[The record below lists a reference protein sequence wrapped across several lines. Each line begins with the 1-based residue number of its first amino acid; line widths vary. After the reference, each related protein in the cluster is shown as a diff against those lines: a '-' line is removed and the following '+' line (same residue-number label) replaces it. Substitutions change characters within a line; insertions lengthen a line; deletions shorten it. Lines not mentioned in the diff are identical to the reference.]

1 MLIYVFSVR
10 LHWLPDPGADIVGLS
25 ALVLPAFVLGTALA
39 AKLTRMVRSSV
50 LEVLSQPYTVTA
62 RAKGLSEPRVIV
74 GHVLRNAMIPVAT
87 VMSLQFASLLTGT
100 IVTEKVFARP
110 GLGTLLLDAISK
122 RNYPIVQGCVI
133 VIALA
138 YVVVNLLTDLVYA
151 AIDPRVRLLG
161 AAASPV
167 PAEEAA

>member
-1 MLIYVFSVR
+1 
-10 LHWLPDPGADIVGLS
+10 
-25 ALVLPAFVLGTALA
+25 
-39 AKLTRMVRSSV
+39 
-50 LEVLSQPYTVTA
+50 VTA